1 MIELAKKEKEE
12 VLSISQEFIRIH
24 GEIMTIEETIKKM
37 EIRSSELIQELEVF
51 NSVIKDSVKTRL
63 FTLIVSLVVGLIFII
78 LEPTLLV
85 VSFYGIISLVIL
97 TLLFRK
103 DSSLNKFNKV
113 IDFLQQNM

>member
-1 MIELAKKEKEE
+1 MTLISKKPDN
-12 VLSISQEFIRIH
+12 LSLVEYFQTLDVFDKRQ
-24 GEIMTIEETIKKM
+24 
-37 EIRSSELIQELEVF
+37 LIQELEVF

-78 LEPTLLV
+78 IEPTLLV
-85 VSFYGIISLVIL
+85 VSFYSIISLVIL

-103 DSSLNKFNKV
+103 YSSLNKFNKV

>member
-1 MIELAKKEKEE
+1 MTLISKKPDN
-12 VLSISQEFIRIH
+12 LSLVEYFNTLDVFDKRQ
-24 GEIMTIEETIKKM
+24 
-37 EIRSSELIQELEVF
+37 LIQELEVF

-78 LEPTLLV
+78 IEPTLLV
-85 VSFYGIISLVIL
+85 VSFYSIISLVIL

-103 DSSLNKFNKV
+103 YSSLNKFNKV

>member
-1 MIELAKKEKEE
+1 MTLISKKPDN
-12 VLSISQEFIRIH
+12 LSLVEYFQTLDVFDKRQ
-24 GEIMTIEETIKKM
+24 
-37 EIRSSELIQELEVF
+37 LIQELEVF

-85 VSFYGIISLVIL
+85 VSFYSIISLVIL

-103 DSSLNKFNKV
+103 YSSLNKFNKV

>member
-1 MIELAKKEKEE
+1 MILISKKPDN
-12 VLSISQEFIRIH
+12 LSL
-24 GEIMTIEETIKKM
+24 IEYFQTLDVFDK
-37 EIRSSELIQELEVF
+37 RQLIQELEVF

-78 LEPTLLV
+78 IEPTLLV
-85 VSFYGIISLVIL
+85 VSFYSIISLVIL

-103 DSSLNKFNKV
+103 YSSLNKFNKV

>member
-1 MIELAKKEKEE
+1 MTLISKKPDNLGLVEYFQTLDVFDKRQ
-12 VLSISQEFIRIH
+12 I
-24 GEIMTIEETIKKM
+24 
-37 EIRSSELIQELEVF
+37 IQELEVF
-51 NSVIKDSVKTRL
+51 NSVIKDSAKTHL
-63 FTLIVSLVVGLIFII
+63 FTLIVSLIVGLIFII

-103 DSSLNKFNKV
+103 YSSLNKFNKV

>member
-1 MIELAKKEKEE
+1 MTLISKKPDN
-12 VLSISQEFIRIH
+12 LSLVEYFQTLDVFDKR
-24 GEIMTIEETIKKM
+24 K
-37 EIRSSELIQELEVF
+37 LIQELEVF
-51 NSVIKDSVKTRL
+51 NSVIKDSVKTHL

-103 DSSLNKFNKV
+103 YSSSNKFNKV

>member
-1 MIELAKKEKEE
+1 MILISKKPDN
-12 VLSISQEFIRIH
+12 LSLVEYFQTLDVFDKRQ
-24 GEIMTIEETIKKM
+24 
-37 EIRSSELIQELEVF
+37 LIQELEVF

-85 VSFYGIISLVIL
+85 VSFYSIISLVIL

-103 DSSLNKFNKV
+103 YSSLNKFNKV